1 MAAETT
7 NFPQIGAPFTDP
19 KTGKITEPWYW
30 LLAGLFKATGSGAP
44 TAPPTADSVLTWLN
58 M

>member
-7 NFPQIGAPFTDP
+7 NFPQINAPLVDV
-19 KTGKITEPWYW
+19 KSGRITEPWYW
-30 LLAGLFKATGSGAP
+30 LLAGLFKATGLGSP
-44 TAPPTADSVLTWLN
+44 TTPPTADSVLTWLN